1 MIDKEKILAKVL
13 QSSQFKESTRYQ
25 ELLEYLV
32 KASENKEYV
41 KETTIAVDLFRKDL
55 GFDPHSDPTIRVYIS
70 NLRKKLDHY
79 YLTEGKEDRIRIE
92 VPKGHYYV
100 EFVPVDNDRK
110 KPINYK
116 HLTYFLFLP
125 LVIILI
131 SIIIIQKKHIRPKN
145 KEQAFTAEHPVWG
158 EFFQINNNPTLVVL
172 GDYFFLFEKKEGG
185 SGGYFVRDPRIN
197 SSDELRQLLKK
208 DPRVIERFVECNFTY
223 LGPSSAESMTYILP
237 VLLQS
242 PNKIYLKLSSEL
254 KWEELN
260 RYNVIFVGSFKT
272 LYELKKLFANF
283 PFRYRVIP
291 PQLYLLDGK
300 SDTIKTFKAM
310 QTERAS
316 YKKDY
321 GVIVKHLGTE
331 NNIIMLL
338 TGFDELGVIESVKR
352 ITDPNFIS
360 QLKNSHQIEHIQ
372 KPFFFFF
379 FIEAEGVDRFSI
391 NSKIEYFQILK

>member
-1 MIDKEKILAKVL
+1 MIDKEKILVKVL

-25 ELLEYLV
+25 ELLEYLI

-41 KETTIAVDLFRKDL
+41 KETTIAVDFFGKDSS
-55 GFDPHSDPTIRVYIS
+55 FDPHGDPTIRVYIS

-92 VPKGHYYV
+92 IPKGHYYV
-100 EFVPVDNDRK
+100 EFVSVDNIQK
-110 KPINYK
+110 KSINYK

-131 SIIIIQKKHIRPKN
+131 SIIIVQKKQIRPKD
-145 KEQAFTAEHPVWG
+145 KEQVFTVEHPIWG
-158 EFFQINNNPTLVVL
+158 EFFQLNNNPTLVVL
-172 GDYFFLFEKKEGG
+172 GDYYFLYEKKEGG
-185 SGGYFVRDPRIN
+185 DGGYFVRDPRIN
-197 SSDELRQLLKK
+197 SPDEFKQLLKQ

-237 VLLQS
+237 ILLQS

-272 LYELKKLFANF
+272 LYELSKLFANF
-283 PFRYRVIP
+283 PFKYQVVP
-291 PQLYLLDGK
+291 PQLFLLDAN
-300 SDTIKTFKAM
+300 SDTIKSFKAM

-321 GVIVKHLGTE
+321 GVIVKQLTTE
-331 NNIIMLL
+331 KNVIMLL

-352 ITDPNFIS
+352 ITDPNF
-360 QLKNSHQIEHIQ
+360 LLHVKNFHAFEHIQ
-372 KPFFFFF
+372 KPFFFCS
-379 FIEAEGVDRFSI
+379 FIAVQGVDRISI
-391 NSKIEYFQILK
+391 DSNIEYFHILK